1 MSAPRKASM
10 VVYGADFNADELA
23 ARVAAERPATLIV
36 VSSTRVYGAD
46 PSHDLFMG
54 EDTPVEAEP
63 ENPEREAL
71 VALEGAAQACAGS
84 RRGGPRVVILRPVH
98 VLGGEHEGV
107 LGQVMRSAHLRTAFG
122 FDPLMQLI
130 HSDDVELAVDCAARS
145 DIQGVFNV
153 CGAGALPLS
162 ELSRATGT
170 QRIAGIGG
178 IISDLLERAKLRQT
192 TSLPEDET
200 RYFIHV
206 DDQRFRTATGYAPRR
221 TLPETVAALDEAASL

>member
-1 MSAPRKASM
+1 MSAPKKRPM
-10 VVYGADFNADELA
+10 IIYGADFKADELA
-23 ARVAAERPATLIV
+23 VKVAAERPATLIV

-46 PSHDLFMG
+46 PGHDLFLG
-54 EDTPVEAEP
+54 EDTAIEAEP

-71 VALEGAAQACAGS
+71 VALESAAQACAGS
-84 RRGGPRVVILRPVH
+84 GRGKPRVVILRPVH
-98 VLGGEHEGV
+98 VLGGPHEGV
-107 LGQVMRSAHLRTAFG
+107 LGQVMRSAYLRTAFG

-130 HSDDVELAVDCAARS
+130 HNDDVELAVDCAARS

-153 CGAGALPLS
+153 CGSGALPLS

-178 IISDLLERAKLRQT
+178 IVSDLLERAKLRET
-192 TSLPEDET
+192 TSLPDDET

-206 DDQRFRTATGYAPRR
+206 DDQLFRSATGYVPRR
-221 TLPETVAALDEAASL
+221 TLPETVAALDETANP